1 MVKNTGSDEKRIMEN
16 TEVSDLQAIER
27 LMVSSLQPV
36 NPRPEF
42 VKGLHQRLT
51 DPMSPTVRFTRRY
64 SYQFILLVI
73 ATLLSGV
80 IFFITA
86 SRVIISLLRESKI
99 TNPPSY

>member
-1 MVKNTGSDEKRIMEN
+1 MVMKPDRDEKTKMEN
-16 TEVSDLQAIER
+16 NQVSDLQAIEQ

-42 VKGLHQRLT
+42 VEGLHQRLI

-64 SYQFILLVI
+64 SSQFILLI
-73 ATLLSGV
+73 LATLLSGV

-86 SRVIISLLRESKI
+86 SRVIISLLQEFKL
-99 TNPPSY
+99 TNP

>member
-1 MVKNTGSDEKRIMEN
+1 MMAMKSGRDEKTKMEI
-16 TEVSDLQAIER
+16 TKVSDLQTIEQ

-42 VKGLHQRLT
+42 VEGLHQRLI

-64 SYQFILLVI
+64 SSQFILLI
-73 ATLLSGV
+73 LASLLSGV

-86 SRVIISLLRESKI
+86 SRVIISLLQEFKL
-99 TNPPSY
+99 TNP

>member
-1 MVKNTGSDEKRIMEN
+1 MEN
-16 TEVSDLQAIER
+16 TQVSDLEAIEQ

-42 VKGLHQRLT
+42 VEGLHRRLT
-51 DPMSPTVRFTRRY
+51 DPMSPTVRFTRRF
-64 SYQFILLVI
+64 SSQFVLLIL

-86 SRVIISLLRESKI
+86 SRVIVSLLREFKL
-99 TNPPSY
+99 TNPR

>member
-1 MVKNTGSDEKRIMEN
+1 MAKKSGRDEKTKMEN
-16 TEVSDLQAIER
+16 TQVSDLQAIEQ

-42 VKGLHQRLT
+42 VEGLHQRLI

-64 SYQFILLVI
+64 SSQFILLI
-73 ATLLSGV
+73 LATLLSGV

-86 SRVIISLLRESKI
+86 SRVIISLLQEFKL
-99 TNPPSY
+99 TNP

>member
-1 MVKNTGSDEKRIMEN
+1 MMVMKSGRDEKTKMEN
-16 TEVSDLQAIER
+16 TPVSDLQAIEK

-42 VKGLHQRLT
+42 VEGLHQRLI

-64 SYQFILLVI
+64 SSQFILLI
-73 ATLLSGV
+73 LASLLSGV

-86 SRVIISLLRESKI
+86 SRVIISLLQEFKL
-99 TNPPSY
+99 TNP

>member
-1 MVKNTGSDEKRIMEN
+1 MVMKPDRDEKTKMEN
-16 TEVSDLQAIER
+16 NQVSDLQAIEQ

-42 VKGLHQRLT
+42 VEGLHQRLI

-64 SYQFILLVI
+64 SSQFILLI
-73 ATLLSGV
+73 LATLLSGV

-86 SRVIISLLRESKI
+86 SRVIISLVQEFKL
-99 TNPPSY
+99 TNP